1 MKEDLSYAEAITKV
15 MLENGYIAPL
25 KLLYKDVFKYKD
37 SSKIVG
43 KTPIDTI
50 RSEVQKNKKFTRVG
64 LGIYALSDKLD
75 LLQKQETPKTE
86 KEKLASRHGEIQGM
100 LLELGNSLEEVSET
114 YTNDKKFI
122 FNKKPLG
129 SICTLRNVPPFTY
142 EHIIKDSVS
151 FIDVVWFNERMFPSK
166 VFEVENSTNFRDA
179 FIKFMELQDFQ
190 TKFICVAP
198 NERKSKFEREIN
210 KTAFSPIQNRVQF
223 YSYEDVEHDYNLGL
237 QKFRML

>member
-50 RSEVQKNKKFTRVG
+50 RGEVQKNKKFTRVG

-142 EHIIKDSVS
+142 EHIIKIAYHSLML
-151 FIDVVWFNERMFPSK
+151 FGLMKECFPQRFLRLKIPQISEMRLLNLWSCK
-166 VFEVENSTNFRDA
+166 IF
-179 FIKFMELQDFQ
+179 K
-190 TKFICVAP
+190 P
-198 NERKSKFEREIN
+198 NLF
-210 KTAFSPIQNRVQF
+210 V
-223 YSYEDVEHDYNLGL
+223 
-237 QKFRML
+237 